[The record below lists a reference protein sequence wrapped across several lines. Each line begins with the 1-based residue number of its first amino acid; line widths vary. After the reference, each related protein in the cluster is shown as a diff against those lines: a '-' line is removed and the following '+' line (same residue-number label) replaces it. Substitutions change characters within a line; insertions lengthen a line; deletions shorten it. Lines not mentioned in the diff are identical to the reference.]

1 MSIAYVKEAKF
12 RSDCGFFIKYVSL
25 DLHMGLSRFYNRMVD
40 LMHAKDQHYT
50 DCSFDNLNPLNSDGS
65 TT

>member
-1 MSIAYVKEAKF
+1 MGIAYVKEAKF

-40 LMHAKDQHYT
+40 LMHVKDQHYT
-50 DCSFDNLNPLNSDGS
+50 DCSFDNLN
-65 TT
+65 

>member
-1 MSIAYVKEAKF
+1 MGIAYVKEAKF
-12 RSDCGFFIKYVSL
+12 RSDHGFFIKYVSL

-50 DCSFDNLNPLNSDGS
+50 DCSFDNLN
-65 TT
+65 